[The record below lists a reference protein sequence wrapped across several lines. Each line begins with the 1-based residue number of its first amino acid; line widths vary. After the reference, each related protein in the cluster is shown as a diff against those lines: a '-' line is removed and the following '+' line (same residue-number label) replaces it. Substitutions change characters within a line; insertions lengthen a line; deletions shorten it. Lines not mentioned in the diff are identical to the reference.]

1 MRGRPRFDTAGAGRN
16 VRTRR
21 PGQGASLGEARPRT
35 HPGVPQR
42 EGRVDRV
49 AHRRVPEP
57 GRARLRPLWPA
68 GTAAVQSRFQTNRPL
83 EGLQRSCRRLP
94 VRRHLRALAGARKGN
109 QVSNH
114 SHEEAGSGRT
124 TSPYAARIRAIEARS
139 PANGAKLVA
148 RAWVDPDF
156 KELLLADGKAA
167 ASKLHM
173 DPEHPAEFIV
183 VENTPEVH
191 NLIVCTLCSCYPR
204 AILGRPPDWYK
215 SFEYRKRAVNEPRAV
230 MREFGF
236 EPPEGVDVV
245 VHDSTADARYMV
257 LPMRPSGTES
267 MDEEELAELVTR
279 DALVGSACRVL
290 HPARALADGLTVPR
304 SRRAEML

>member
-1 MRGRPRFDTAGAGRN
+1 
-16 VRTRR
+16 
-21 PGQGASLGEARPRT
+21 
-35 HPGVPQR
+35 
-42 EGRVDRV
+42 
-49 AHRRVPEP
+49 
-57 GRARLRPLWPA
+57 
-68 GTAAVQSRFQTNRPL
+68 
-83 EGLQRSCRRLP
+83 
-94 VRRHLRALAGARKGN
+94 
-109 QVSNH
+109 VSNH
-114 SHEEAGSGRT
+114 SHEEAGT
-124 TSPYAARIRAIEARS
+124 TSPYAARIRAIEALLLEKGVLTEPEVQDSIAYMEARS

-230 MREFGF
+230 MRDFGF
-236 EPPEGVDVV
+236 EPP
-245 VHDSTADARYMV
+245 
-257 LPMRPSGTES
+257 
-267 MDEEELAELVTR
+267 EELAELVTR
-279 DALVGSACRVL
+279 DALVGVN
-290 HPARALADGLTVPR
+290 VPR
-304 SRRAEML
+304 SPSRTSLG